1 MASCI
6 VTAMSVPFRVGER
19 ELSTTPSI
27 GISLYPRD
35 GIEADHLIRNADAAM
50 YQAKGRGRNTFQFYS
65 SDMNDRAAER
75 LELEVQLRTAHL
87 RGELCLHYQPQV
99 DAISGR
105 IVGAEALMRWQHPE
119 YGMISPGRFIPIAEE
134 SGLIVQIGDWAIREA
149 CRQAV
154 VWQRQGLEPITVA
167 VNLSGRQFQQPN
179 FVAQV
184 ADALVETGLAPQWLE
199 LEVTESIVMHDVR
212 QVIAT
217 LSELKQ
223 LGVQLSIDDFGTGY
237 SSLSYLKRFPVD
249 LLKID
254 QSFVRD
260 LENDDSDAAIVR
272 AVISLGKHLNLR
284 LVAEGVETEGQF
296 AFLQAAGVD
305 LIQGFWFS
313 RPLLAEDFAARLR
326 DDQAEARV
334 ADLAG

>member
-1 MASCI
+1 M
-6 VTAMSVPFRVGER
+6 
-19 ELSTTPSI
+19 
-27 GISLYPRD
+27 
-35 GIEADHLIRNADAAM
+35 
-50 YQAKGRGRNTFQFYS
+50 
-65 SDMNDRAAER
+65 
-75 LELEVQLRTAHL
+75 
-87 RGELCLHYQPQV
+87 
-99 DAISGR
+99 
-105 IVGAEALMRWQHPE
+105 
-119 YGMISPGRFIPIAEE
+119 
-134 SGLIVQIGDWAIREA
+134 
-149 CRQAV
+149 
-154 VWQRQGLEPITVA
+154 
-167 VNLSGRQFQQPN
+167 
-179 FVAQV
+179 
-184 ADALVETGLAPQWLE
+184 
-199 LEVTESIVMHDVR
+199 R

-217 LSELKQ
+217 PSELNQ

>member
-1 MASCI
+1 MIAD
-6 VTAMSVPFRVGER
+6 TLDRNDLVPQD
-19 ELSTTPSI
+19 LT
-27 GISLYPRD
+27 
-35 GIEADHLIRNADAAM
+35 
-50 YQAKGRGRNTFQFYS
+50 
-65 SDMNDRAAER
+65 
-75 LELEVQLRTAHL
+75 LEL
-87 RGELCLHYQPQV
+87 
-99 DAISGR
+99 
-105 IVGAEALMRWQHPE
+105 
-119 YGMISPGRFIPIAEE
+119 
-134 SGLIVQIGDWAIREA
+134 
-149 CRQAV
+149 
-154 VWQRQGLEPITVA
+154 
-167 VNLSGRQFQQPN
+167 
-179 FVAQV
+179 
-184 ADALVETGLAPQWLE
+184 
-199 LEVTESIVMHDVR
+199 TESILLDTNPSTMKTINEVHAHGVR
-212 QVIAT
+212 
-217 LSELKQ
+217 LSM
-223 LGVQLSIDDFGTGY
+223 DDFGTGY